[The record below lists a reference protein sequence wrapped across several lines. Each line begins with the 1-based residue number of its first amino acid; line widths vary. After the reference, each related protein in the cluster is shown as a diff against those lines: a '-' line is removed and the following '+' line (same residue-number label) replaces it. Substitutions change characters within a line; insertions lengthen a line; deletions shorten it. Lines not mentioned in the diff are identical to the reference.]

1 MEWTP
6 SGYQA
11 SHRGRVPPSY
21 GGWVN
26 ASRSACA
33 RPPPH
38 ADDVSLWTETLH
50 AHPTLTPAQAVLIR
64 GMLLAVSHGCWT
76 VERGEAP
83 REGAPQGRLG

>member
-1 MEWTP
+1 MEWAP

-21 GGWVN
+21 GGLVN

-38 ADDVSLWTETLH
+38 ADDMFLWTETLH
-50 AHPTLTPAQAVLIR
+50 THPTLTPAQAVLIR
-64 GMLLAVSHGCWT
+64 GMLLAVSHGCGT
-76 VERGEAP
+76 VEGRETP
-83 REGAPQGRLG
+83 REGAPLGRPG